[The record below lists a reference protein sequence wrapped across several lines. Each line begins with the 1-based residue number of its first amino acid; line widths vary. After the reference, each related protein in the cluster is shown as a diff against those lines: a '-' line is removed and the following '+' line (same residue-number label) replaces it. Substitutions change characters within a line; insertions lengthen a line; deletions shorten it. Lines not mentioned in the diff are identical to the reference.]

1 MLVKFLCIFVTICIA
16 TSALLAAPAKETRV
30 HKNNA
35 EKTNLAKAD
44 AESISPFSYV
54 AGGALSVFPG
64 FGLGHMV
71 QGRWLRDYGWVF
83 TAGQTLALV
92 GAAQYDTP
100 SCDDAIFY
108 RTDHEQDRACDRE
121 RERREKFQPYWI
133 AAFALLKLG
142 EVVHAWWPSKL
153 APLQQ
158 GQTINNATVIPRHR
172 YLWGGALGTTVG
184 FGLGHAMQGRWWRQ
198 GDGWAYT
205 LTQLSIVPAI
215 YAITEQNKCEERAR
229 AKEQERRHEE
239 ESWGCSNHT
248 NEGVAGLLIATYI
261 VSRIFEIFSVWDID
275 YNLHRVADKDQ
286 HKSLLVLPYASPKG
300 FGLQLAFAH

>member
-1 MLVKFLCIFVTICIA
+1 MLVKFLCIFVTVCIA

-35 EKTNLAKAD
+35 AKTKLARTD
-44 AESISPFSYV
+44 AESISPFRYV

-71 QGRWLRDYGWVF
+71 QGRWLHDYGWVF

-92 GAAQYDTP
+92 GAAQYDGNTCTITTSKSTT
-100 SCDDAIFY
+100 SCESEDSKRKRKI
-108 RTDHEQDRACDRE
+108 
-121 RERREKFQPYWI
+121 QPYWI

-184 FGLGHAMQGRWWRQ
+184 FGLGHAVQGRWWQQ
-198 GDGWAYT
+198 GHGWAYT
-205 LTQLSIVPAI
+205 LTQLSVVPAI
-215 YAITEQNKCEERAR
+215 YAIMEQNKCEERAR
-229 AKEQERRHEE
+229 AKERKRRHEG

-248 NEGVAGLLIATYI
+248 NEEIAGLLIATYV